1 MVSNL
6 EEDDRSEV
14 ATVSGGG
21 SGTMAVGD
29 PNLTSTELDP
39 IRQKIKGMIRKP

>member
-6 EEDDRSEV
+6 EEVDQSEV

-21 SGTMAVGD
+21 SGTVVAEN
-29 PNLTSTELDP
+29 PNPTSTELNP
-39 IRQKIKGMIRKP
+39 IR